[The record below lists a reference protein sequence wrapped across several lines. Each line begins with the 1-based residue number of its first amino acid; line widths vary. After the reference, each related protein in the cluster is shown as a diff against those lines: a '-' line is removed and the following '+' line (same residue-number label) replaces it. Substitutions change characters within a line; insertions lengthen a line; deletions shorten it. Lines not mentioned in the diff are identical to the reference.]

1 VLRASN
7 LRNNIEQSH
16 IASRTFN
23 HDLSLSLSLSVVTL
37 LVARSF
43 YFVCR
48 A

>member
-23 HDLSLSLSLSVVTL
+23 HEAHRAPSRILKLSLPPFL
-37 LVARSF
+37 
-43 YFVCR
+43 VCR